1 MQIWQ
6 GAGQTGLAVAG
17 GALLFQSL
25 DVGECD
31 ACTLA
36 YVLDACVH

>member
-1 MQIWQ
+1 MEIWQ

-31 ACTLA
+31 THARLRMC
-36 YVLDACVH
+36 